1 MIKHY
6 VENPSVAIAG
16 KIDHYHKILN
26 SKLKK
31 V

>member
-6 VENPSVAIAG
+6 VEIPLLQSAG

-26 SKLKK
+26 SRLKK